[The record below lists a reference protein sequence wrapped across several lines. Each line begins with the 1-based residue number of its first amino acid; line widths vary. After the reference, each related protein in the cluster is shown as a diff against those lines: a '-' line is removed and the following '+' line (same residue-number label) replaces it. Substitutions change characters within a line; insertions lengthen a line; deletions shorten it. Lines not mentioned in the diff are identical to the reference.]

1 MDAIALL
8 KQDHQMVK
16 QLFREFEGLGD
27 RAYVSKQRVVNQ
39 ALQELEVHAALEEEI
54 FYPAVDATATKEGK
68 KLVDE
73 AIEEHQVVKVLMAE
87 LQALIPK
94 DERFD
99 AKFTVLIED
108 VEHHIE
114 EEETE
119 LLPDAAKRPAG
130 ELDDLGDQL
139 QRRKAAL
146 QAALAAGSP
155 SA

>member
-8 KQDHQMVK
+8 KQDHRTVK
-16 QLFREFEGLGD
+16 QLFREFEGLGN
-27 RAYVSKQRVVNQ
+27 RAYVSKQRIVTQ
-39 ALQELEVHAALEEEI
+39 ALQELEIHAALEEEI
-54 FYPAVDATATKEGK
+54 FYPAVDAKATKEGK

-73 AIEEHQVVKVLMAE
+73 AVEEHHVVKVLMAE
-87 LQALIPK
+87 LLALTPE

-99 AKFTVLIED
+99 AKFTVLIEN

-119 LLPDAAKRPAG
+119 MLPDAAKRLAG
-130 ELDDLGDQL
+130 ELDDLGGQL

-146 QAALAAGSP
+146 EAALTSGSP